1 MSFDHILINLKRELI
16 RTFAVTDEWFD
27 REHPLRCFK
36 PSSGGWSINE
46 VLEHVMLTNHYLL
59 ILIEKGADKALRASS
74 TTSVSGLQ
82 LENYSLV
89 NPAMLEIAQPDAF
102 TWERPEH
109 HQPTGQTPMQ
119 EVRRTMRDQLEQY
132 LYILDLLPNGEG
144 ILHRTTMSVN
154 NLGKLDVYQYLYFL
168 ALHAQRHIQQMN
180 KVEQEFNMSPVAPL
194 LSL

>member
-27 REHPLRCFK
+27 RAHPLRCFK

-59 ILIEKGADKALRASS
+59 ILIEKGADKALRASV

-109 HQPTGQTPMQ
+109 HQPTGQTPVQ

>member
-1 MSFDHILINLKRELI
+1 
-16 RTFAVTDEWFD
+16 
-27 REHPLRCFK
+27 
-36 PSSGGWSINE
+36 
-46 VLEHVMLTNHYLL
+46 MLTNHYLL